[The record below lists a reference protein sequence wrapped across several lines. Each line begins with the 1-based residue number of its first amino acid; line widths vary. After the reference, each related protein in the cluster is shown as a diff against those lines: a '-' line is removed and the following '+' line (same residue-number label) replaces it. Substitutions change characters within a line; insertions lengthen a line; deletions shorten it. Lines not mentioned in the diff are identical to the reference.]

1 MKISNP
7 DMIKL
12 SEIKQYFL
20 EPPHSF
26 KLYTHALPQAEEAIN
41 IISKYPRLL
50 HSVDNMKQSLQ
61 VMHDLQKNMDALQKE
76 MKIFAR
82 LFNSVNQ

>member
-7 DMIKL
+7 DMIRL

-20 EPPHSF
+20 EPPYSY
-26 KLYTHALPQAEEAIN
+26 KLYTHALPKAEEAID
-41 IISKYPRLL
+41 IVAKYPSLET
-50 HSVDNMKQSLQ
+50 SAAAMKKSLDE
-61 VMHDLQKNMDALQKE
+61 MAILQKDMDALQKQ

-82 LFNSVNQ
+82 LFNSVNK

>member
-1 MKISNP
+1 
-7 DMIKL
+7 MIKL